1 MSAVMKEP
9 QISRP
14 VAQFIGSPKKL
25 LIDGKWLPAVSE
37 ATFEVKNPAS
47 GATIA
52 RAAEGDKLDVDAAVR
67 AARRAFESG
76 PWPAMTPSERSKIVW
91 RIGDLISK
99 YTAELAELE
108 SLDNGKPM
116 AVARVADVP
125 LAADIFQ
132 YMAGWCTKIEG
143 KTIPLSV
150 LYTPGVQYHSY
161 TRPEPIGV
169 VGQIIPWN
177 FPLLMAAWK
186 LAPALATGC
195 TVVLKVAEETPLTAL
210 RLGEIM
216 QEAGLPPGVV
226 NIITGF
232 GETAGAALA
241 AHPGVDKVAFT
252 GSTEVGRLIVQAAA
266 RDLKHVSLELGG
278 KSPNIILE
286 DADLDVAIPGAASAI
301 FFNHGQC
308 CCAGS
313 RLYVH
318 ERLFDR
324 VVAGVSDQ
332 AKTIKLGSGLDP
344 ATQMGPMVSEI
355 QRDRVC
361 SYLELGKQEGARAV
375 TGGKAREGSGYFVE
389 PTVFVDTKLGSG
401 LDPATQ
407 MGPMVSEIQRDRVCS
422 YLELGKQEGAR
433 AVTGGKAREGS
444 GYFVEPTVFVDT
456 KPGMK
461 IVKEEIFGPVVTVTP
476 FVEAGD
482 ALVHEANDTIYGL
495 AAGIWTRDVS
505 KAHALAARLKAGT
518 VWINCYNIFD
528 AALPFGGYKQ
538 SGWGREMGE
547 AVLDNYLATKAVTIS
562 L

>member
-9 QISRP
+9 QTSRP
-14 VAQFIGSPKKL
+14 VAQFLTSPKKL
-25 LIDGKWLPAVSE
+25 LIDGKWVPAASGK
-37 ATFEVKNPAS
+37 TFEVKNPATA
-47 GATIA
+47 ATVA
-52 RAAEGDKLDVDAAVR
+52 YVAEGDKADIDAAVR
-67 AARRAFESG
+67 AARRALESG
-76 PWPAMTPSERSKIVW
+76 PWPAMTPSERSKLVW
-91 RIGDLISK
+91 RIGDLIAK
-99 YTAELAELE
+99 YNDELAELE

-210 RLGEIM
+210 RLGEIL

-241 AHPGVDKVAFT
+241 GHPGVDKVAFT

-278 KSPNIILE
+278 KSPNIVLE
-286 DADLDVAIPGAASAI
+286 DADLDVAIAGAASAI

-313 RLYVH
+313 RLFVH
-318 ERLFDR
+318 EKLFDK

-332 AKTIKLGSGLDP
+332 AKAIKLGSGLDP
-344 ATQMGPMVSEI
+344 DTQMGPMVSQI

-361 SYLELGKQEGARAV
+361 GYLEAGKNEGARALA
-375 TGGKAREGSGYFVE
+375 GGRAREGAGYFVE
-389 PTVFVDTKLGSG
+389 PTVFVDTH
-401 LDPATQ
+401 
-407 MGPMVSEIQRDRVCS
+407 
-422 YLELGKQEGAR
+422 
-433 AVTGGKAREGS
+433 
-444 GYFVEPTVFVDT
+444 
-456 KPGMK
+456 PGMK
-461 IVKEEIFGPVVTVTP
+461 IVKEEIFGPVVTVAP
-476 FVEAGD
+476 FAQVD
-482 ALVHEANDTIYGL
+482 DTLVNQANDTIYGL
-495 AAGIWTRDVS
+495 AAGIWTRDLS
-505 KAHALAARLKAGT
+505 KAHSLAARLKSGT

-547 AVLDNYLATKAVTIS
+547 AVLENYLATKAVTVA